1 MRLES
6 LARTGYI
13 WCSIFGWY
21 NPGNNPLLP
30 ADHRVGLAPLRNT
43 ANPDTK
49 RLAHEL
55 IDVTGLLRHLHTLD
69 FTPATKE
76 DVLLVHHEKY
86 VNRVELESN
95 HTGGDCGDG
104 ASPFGRGAYDI
115 ALHGLG
121 AALSMLKAV
130 VKGEVRN
137 GYTLMHPPGHHA
149 EPDTGRGQCMFN
161 NGAISAEYA
170 LRNLGMRKVAI
181 VDVHVL
187 TISVH
192 QDRNFPADTGMA
204 EHRGEGKGFGY
215 NFNIPLLP
223 GCGNGAYEYTLETL
237 VLPALWRYKPD
248 LIIVASGL
256 DAGIMDP
263 LARQSVTNKG
273 FVSITKKL
281 MRVADELGHGRLVYL
296 QEGIHRI
303 IETLAGVQTLEVD
316 PYEGFLDTQYGSALE
331 PWQKKAIDRLVPHLD
346 DIK

>member
-1 MRLES
+1 ME
-6 LARTGYI
+6 AA
-13 WCSIFGWY
+13 C
-21 NPGNNPLLP
+21 
-30 ADHRVGLAPLRNT
+30 VGLAPLRNT

-69 FTPATKE
+69 FTPATKK

-95 HTGGDCGDG
+95 HPGGDCGDG

-130 VKGEVRN
+130 VKGEVKN

-181 VDVHVL
+181 VDLDVHHGNGAEKVDVL

-204 EHRGEGKGFGY
+204 EHRGEGKGFGF

-281 MRVADELGHGRLVYL
+281 MRIADELGHGRLVYL
-296 QEGIHRI
+296 QEGGYAPAYVPLSIHRI

-316 PYEGFLDTQYGSALE
+316 PYEGFLDTEYGSALE
-331 PWQKKAIDRLVPHLD
+331 PWQRKAIDRLVPHLD